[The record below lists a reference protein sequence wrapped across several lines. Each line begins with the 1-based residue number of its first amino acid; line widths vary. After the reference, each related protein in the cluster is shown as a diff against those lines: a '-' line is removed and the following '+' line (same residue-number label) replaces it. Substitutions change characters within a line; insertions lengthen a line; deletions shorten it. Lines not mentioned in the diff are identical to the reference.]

1 MKNTMMT
8 IALTTGALATGSL
21 ASADALAMLNQADEK
36 AASTPDS
43 VAAATETQ
51 ASSPWYAAAAIGG
64 NMALD
69 SKLKDGD
76 GAKFKFKTGVG
87 LNVGVGYTVAENL
100 AVEVRSGLLWNQIDK
115 AEGLGATVG
124 TLSGGKGAV
133 YQVPVMASLVYSIP
147 ISDKFSIG
155 LKGGAGVQFTNFRAD
170 DVAVTLRN
178 GDKAMLKWDNNST
191 AFRWEVGFQLA
202 HQVADNIKIGGGVL
216 FSGTSEVNIGSSE
229 IAGNPGNIG
238 LDQKLKGLYNVSLGF
253 GITVAF

>member
-76 GAKFKFKTGVG
+76 GAKFKFKTGIG

-100 AVEVRSGLLWNQIDK
+100 AVEVRSGILWNQIDK
-115 AEGLGATVG
+115 ADGGDSTGG
-124 TLSGGKGAV
+124 TLSGGKGAM
-133 YQVPVMASLVYSIP
+133 YQVPVMASLIYSIP
-147 ISDKFSIG
+147 INDKFSIG
-155 LKGGAGVQFTNFRAD
+155 LKGGVGVQFTNFRAD
-170 DVAVTLRN
+170 DVTFAFPGQQNET
-178 GDKAMLKWDNNST
+178 LKWDHNST

-202 HQVADNIKIGGGVL
+202 REVADNIRIGGGVM
-216 FSGTSEVNIGSSE
+216 FSGTSKVNIGSGE
-229 IAGNPGNIG
+229 IAGIG
-238 LDQKLKGLYNVSLGF
+238 SIGEDQKLKGLYNVSLGF
-253 GITVAF
+253 GVNISF